1 MHLRE
6 QILEHTRQQM
16 CSAPKACEGS
26 VKSVLVLF
34 AAISLD
40 SLVEI
45 AVSQGKWDPSVQQFW
60 NAAAYALAAHL
71 QDIGAYGS
79 LTLVHIPGLSVY
91 DEELRL
97 PSGYPR
103 PASNDTSTCPDGRP
117 AYPTVITDADTARWK
132 SLGYSDSAVVHGFA
146 AVATSFAQAFPDRFL
161 GLSILPPGAK
171 GVDFP
176 NFTGD
181 SVGYVVGQ
189 IVKAVSAIAPGRVQL
204 QADILDATVTL
215 PEVNTLAGQYSD
227 FVGWQ
232 SNKHGGVGAG
242 CDGGGPNSCDPDGP
256 TGQFFKL
263 LQNGATNG
271 GEYVEVWS
279 HDVVAY
285 PVSFAAAKSA
295 GLFGLTDVPTAST
308 ASPTGYA
315 LEQNFPNPFNPMT
328 VISGQWTVGYGW
340 WCTIS
345 LDEKWQC

>member
-1 MHLRE
+1 M
-6 QILEHTRQQM
+6 
-16 CSAPKACEGS
+16 
-26 VKSVLVLF
+26 
-34 AAISLD
+34 
-40 SLVEI
+40 
-45 AVSQGKWDPSVQQFW
+45 
-60 NAAAYALAAHL
+60 
-71 QDIGAYGS
+71 
-79 LTLVHIPGLSVY
+79 
-91 DEELRL
+91 
-97 PSGYPR
+97 
-103 PASNDTSTCPDGRP
+103 
-117 AYPTVITDADTARWK
+117 
-132 SLGYSDSAVVHGFA
+132 
-146 AVATSFAQAFPDRFL
+146 
-161 GLSILPPGAK
+161 
-171 GVDFP
+171 
-176 NFTGD
+176 
-181 SVGYVVGQ
+181 
-189 IVKAVSAIAPGRVQL
+189 KAVSAIAPGRVQL
-204 QADILDATVTL
+204 QAEILDATVTL
-215 PEVNTLAGQYSD
+215 PEVNTLAGQYFD